1 MGKIQKKIIKKFE
14 SKVKELK
21 EEKESY
27 IFEPAKKTEEQW
39 KAYVEW
45 ATGGPNGGT
54 CQRPDIVLYQ
64 TCDPCE
70 LVKYCLCSSKTLAKR
85 R

>member
-1 MGKIQKKIIKKFE
+1 MGKIKKKITKKFDNIDNE
-14 SKVKELK
+14 KKENFN
-21 EEKESY
+21 
-27 IFEPAKKTEEQW
+27 FEPVKKTEEQW